1 MDTQGREAGSPVAGS
16 AGAQAKFHQYVVTPI
31 FRAAAAAFPAFS
43 EGLEQALENE
53 RQWRCAH
60 LLAGCASSRG
70 CALTLMGV
78 GRALSEAEG
87 AEAAA

>member
-1 MDTQGREAGSPVAGS
+1 MINDAAISLLEAGRPVEAAAG
-16 AGAQAKFHQYVVTPI
+16 
-31 FRAAAAAFPAFS
+31 FRAAAAAFPAFH